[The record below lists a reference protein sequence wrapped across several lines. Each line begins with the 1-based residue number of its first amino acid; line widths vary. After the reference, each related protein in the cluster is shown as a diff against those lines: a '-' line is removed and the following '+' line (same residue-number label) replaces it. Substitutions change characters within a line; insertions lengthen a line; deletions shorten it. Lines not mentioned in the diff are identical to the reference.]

1 MQRHSILASG
11 LLFLALALVARPSP
25 AFAEDTRGLDDAQV
39 KTAPASEHGAVGD
52 HGAGGAAAAHAEAE
66 PDILE
71 FKPSLA
77 ITTLIVFLVLLGV
90 LWKFAWGPLS
100 EALAERE
107 RKQEE
112 TLRLADEARSESAR
126 LLLEHKKQMDN
137 AAEQVRQLLDEAR
150 RQADVNA
157 QTIVQKAQSEAEASR
172 ERAEREIGTAKNQAL
187 NEIWSKTADLAVSV
201 AGKVL
206 SKQMT
211 GDDHRR
217 LVEAAVGELPAMP
230 NGQEGRHA

>member
-1 MQRHSILASG
+1 MQRPSILASG
-11 LLFLALALVARPSP
+11 LLVLALALFARPSL
-25 AFAEDTRGLDDAQV
+25 ALTQDVHAGQET
-39 KTAPASEHGAVGD
+39 HGAASAADHGTTGE
-52 HGAGGAAAAHAEAE
+52 HGAGGEAAHAE
-66 PDILE
+66 PNILE

-77 ITTLIVFLVLLGV
+77 ITTVIVFLVLLAI

-112 TLRLADEARSESAR
+112 TLRLADEARAESAR
-126 LLLEHKKQMDN
+126 LLIEHKKQMDT
-137 AAEQVRQLLDEAR
+137 AAEQVRQMLDEAR
-150 RQADVNA
+150 RQADINA
-157 QTIVQKAQSEAEASR
+157 QTIVQKAQSEAEAAR

-217 LVEAAVGELPAMP
+217 LVDAAVGELPAMT
-230 NGQEGRHA
+230 NGQEGQHA